1 MLYLLTSL
9 LFSFASL
16 HGSDFYE
23 YCNASIDVLP
33 FKEDLISTD
42 VYIRAFKDIET
53 ELPRYLFQFNE
64 FPKDEE
70 IVVSIQRVAQQDREA
85 WRQIYKFHFRQ
96 SGMIIDN
103 GDPIGYML
111 CFSAKGCLP
120 GERISFMFETA
131 SGFKKAISFIPYPLT
146 CKSRMGNAL
155 VKAELLSLDPT
166 FFRLDFP
173 GLKPKE
179 IVKITSES
187 YDCCQGPFKHSA
199 TEPFIFSP
207 DVKGCTGG
215 LALLTVGRKTTQKFK
230 LELPWG
236 SQILKD
242 YSIPAF
248 FRP

>member
-1 MLYLLTSL
+1 MLSLLTCL

-16 HGSDFYE
+16 QGSDFYE

-33 FKEDLISTD
+33 FKEDLIASD

-53 ELPRYLFQFNE
+53 ELPRYLFQFND
-64 FPKDEE
+64 FPKDAE
-70 IVVSIQRVAQQDREA
+70 ITVSLQRVAQQEREA
-85 WRQIYKFHFRQ
+85 WRQIYKFYLKP

-131 SGFKKAISFIPYPLT
+131 SGFKKAISFIPNPLT

-179 IVKITSES
+179 NVKISSES
-187 YDCCQGPFKHSA
+187 HGSCQGPFKHNA
-199 TEPFIFSP
+199 LDPFIFSP
-207 DVKGCTGG
+207 DVKGYTGG
-215 LALLTVGRKTTQKFK
+215 LALITVGRKTTQKFK

-236 SQILKD
+236 SQILKE
-242 YSIPAF
+242 YSIPGF